1 MAGLKH
7 APRFAKKNK
16 NKKLHCRI
24 FEFKMHFETKN
35 NSKVLSEKKEIYVD
49 IKCLAGVS
57 LAAPI

>member
-1 MAGLKH
+1 LQ
-7 APRFAKKNK
+7 KKNK